1 MTMLS
6 ELQFTEARN
15 QFSTLYDSVF
25 NSFNPAI
32 VKRKQTE
39 QVAMLRVD
47 LLKMVLEDYKLN
59 PEVIQEDDGSIT
71 LALDSLELYANNST
85 LDLATK
91 DLIEDLKIYA
101 QDYLDRSQ
109 LFFHSPNRKPH
120 FPYVLKILLCDN
132 DEEIRKLLGL

>member
-71 LALDSLELYANNST
+71 LALDSLELYSNNST

-132 DEEIRKLLGL
+132 DEEIRKLLSI